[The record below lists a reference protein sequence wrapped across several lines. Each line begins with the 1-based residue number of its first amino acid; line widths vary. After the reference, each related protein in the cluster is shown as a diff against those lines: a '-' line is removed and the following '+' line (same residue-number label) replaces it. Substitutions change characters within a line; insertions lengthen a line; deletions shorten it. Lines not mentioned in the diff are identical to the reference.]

1 MTLAQENMRGAM
13 LIVFAMACF
22 AFEDMFIKRAAMS
35 LPVGEI
41 LILFGIAGM
50 IGFSVIAAT
59 RGQRP
64 WHRAMLGR
72 TLLYKAVLEVI
83 GRLGYTLGIALTPLS
98 NASAILQAT
107 PLVVVAGAAILFGEK
122 VGIRRWLAVGIGFL
136 GVLIVLRPGMEG
148 FVPAAL
154 WTVVGMFGFAGRD
167 LASRAA
173 PKVLSNPQ
181 LGAHGFAALTIAG
194 LLLLPFTGAPQ
205 MPSPQALGFVGA
217 ASLFG
222 VTAYW
227 SLTAAMR
234 MGEVA
239 VVTPFRYTR
248 LLFGIGLGIVVF
260 GERFDHMALVGSALI
275 LASGL
280 YTLLRRPRREPFA
293 AT

>member
-1 MTLAQENMRGAM
+1 MTLAQENLRGAM
-13 LIVFAMACF
+13 LMVFAMACF
-22 AFEDMFIKRAAMS
+22 AVEDMFIKRAALS

-41 LILFGIAGM
+41 LILFGLAGM
-50 IGFSVIAAT
+50 AGFSVIAAL

-64 WHRAMLGR
+64 WHSAMLGR
-72 TLLYKAVLEVI
+72 TLMLKAVLEVV

-107 PLVVVAGAAILFGEK
+107 PLVVVAGAAVLFGEK
-122 VGIRRWLAVGIGFL
+122 VGLRRWLAVGIGFL

-181 LGAHGFAALTIAG
+181 LGAHGFAALTMAG
-194 LLLLPFTGAPQ
+194 LILLPFTGTPVTPAPD
-205 MPSPQALGFVGA
+205 AIGFVAA

-248 LLFGIGLGIVVF
+248 LLFGIALGIAVF
-260 GERFDHMALVGSALI
+260 GETFDRATLAGSLLI

-293 AT
+293 GT

>member
-1 MTLAQENMRGAM
+1 MTLAQENLRGAM
-13 LIVFAMACF
+13 LMVFAMACF
-22 AFEDMFIKRAAMS
+22 AVEDMFIKRAAQS
-35 LPVGEI
+35 LPVGQI
-41 LILFGIAGM
+41 LILFGLAGM
-50 IGFSVIAAT
+50 IAFSAIAAM

-64 WHRAMLGR
+64 WHGAMLGR
-72 TLLYKAVLEVI
+72 TLLLKAVLEVV

-107 PLVVVAGAAILFGEK
+107 PLVVVAGAAVLFGEK
-122 VGIRRWLAVGIGFL
+122 VGLRRWLAVGIGFM

-154 WTVVGMFGFAGRD
+154 WTVIGMFGFAGRD

-181 LGAHGFAALTIAG
+181 LGAHGFAALTVAG
-194 LLLLPFTGAPQ
+194 LILLPFTGAPVR
-205 MPSPQALGFVGA
+205 PSPPVIGFLAA

-234 MGEVA
+234 MGEVS

-248 LLFGIGLGIVVF
+248 LLFGIALGIAVF
-260 GERFDHMALVGSALI
+260 GESFDRITLAGAVLI

-293 AT
+293 AM